1 MVILSYQQT
10 VLARKGFFIMFKND
24 PHPTFHLQNE
34 LQSEELLAVI
44 FEYMGKITA
53 ETDLD
58 KLLMIL
64 ADLGKNLVLAD
75 RCTVWLHNAESHQ
88 LWTIVAHGIER
99 VMIPD
104 KSGFIGHS
112 FSTGESLI
120 VEDAYKDVR
129 FNEAIDRSTGYR
141 TKSVLCIPFRNSE
154 GVVIGAFQAI
164 NKMTVSETFTQRDME
179 VLTLAASYSGK
190 SLESSILR
198 NELIETQRE
207 MIETMGEI
215 GESRSQETGNHV
227 KRVAKYSYE
236 LAKLAGLSESQARL
250 LKLASPMHDIGKV
263 AIPDTILL
271 KPGLLTNEE
280 FELMKTHTTIGYNV
294 FRHSKRPLLRTAAI
308 ISHEHHEKWDG
319 TGYPNKLKGNEIH
332 IFARITAIAD
342 VFDALS
348 SERVYKIAWSMEEIK
363 HYLLEQRGKHFDP
376 SLIDLFFENID
387 IFINIRHKYA

>member
-1 MVILSYQQT
+1 
-10 VLARKGFFIMFKND
+10 MFKND
-24 PHPTFHLQNE
+24 PIPSFHPQNE

-64 ADLGKNLVLAD
+64 ADLGKSLVLAD
-75 RCTVWLHNAESHQ
+75 RCTVWLHNPETHQ

-99 VMIPD
+99 VIIPE

-112 FSTGESLI
+112 FSTGESII
-120 VEDAYKDVR
+120 VKDAYEDSR

-164 NKMTVSETFTQRDME
+164 NKMTVSEVFTERDKE

-215 GESRSQETGNHV
+215 GESRSQETGHHV

-236 LAKLAGLSESQARL
+236 LAKLAGLSESQSRL

-271 KPGLLTNEE
+271 KPGPLSKEE
-280 FELMKTHTTIGYNV
+280 FDLMKTHTSIGYHV
-294 FRHSKRPLLRTAAI
+294 FKHSNRQLLRTAGI
-308 ISHEHHEKWDG
+308 IAHEHHEKWDG
-319 TGYPNKLKGNEIH
+319 TGYPNGLKEQEIH
-332 IFARITAIAD
+332 IFGRITAIAD

-348 SERVYKIAWSMEEIK
+348 SERVYKKAWSMEEIMT
-363 HYLLEQRGKHFDP
+363 YLLEQRGKHFDP
-376 SLIDLFFENID
+376 SLIDLFLQNID
-387 IFINIRHKYA
+387 SFIDIRHKYAEGR

>member
-1 MVILSYQQT
+1 
-10 VLARKGFFIMFKND
+10 
-24 PHPTFHLQNE
+24 
-34 LQSEELLAVI
+34 
-44 FEYMGKITA
+44 
-53 ETDLD
+53 
-58 KLLMIL
+58 
-64 ADLGKNLVLAD
+64 
-75 RCTVWLHNAESHQ
+75 
-88 LWTIVAHGIER
+88 
-99 VMIPD
+99 MIPD

-112 FSTGESLI
+112 FSTGESII
-120 VEDAYKDVR
+120 VEDAYEDAR

-141 TKSVLCIPFRNSE
+141 TKSVLCIPFRNSD

-164 NKMTVSETFTQRDME
+164 NKMTVSEIFTQRDME
-179 VLTLAASYSGK
+179 ILTLAASYSGK

-227 KRVAKYSYE
+227 KRVARYSYE
-236 LAKLAGLSESQARL
+236 LAKLAGLSDSEASL

-271 KPGLLTNEE
+271 KPGPLTKDE
-280 FELMKTHTTIGYNV
+280 FELMKTHTTIGFNV
-294 FRHSKRPLLRTAAI
+294 FRHSNRPLLRTAAI

-319 TGYPNKLKGNEIH
+319 TGYPNGLKENEIH
-332 IFARITAIAD
+332 IFGRITAIAD

-348 SERVYKIAWSMEEIK
+348 SDRVYKKAWSIEAIMI
-363 HYLLEQRGKHFDP
+363 YLLEQRGKHFDP

-387 IFINIRHKYA
+387 IFINIRHKYGERR

>member
-1 MVILSYQQT
+1 
-10 VLARKGFFIMFKND
+10 MFKND
-24 PHPTFHLQNE
+24 PIPSFHPQNE

-64 ADLGKNLVLAD
+64 ADLGKSLVLAD
-75 RCTVWLHNAESHQ
+75 RCTVWLHNPETHQ

-99 VMIPD
+99 VIIPE

-112 FSTGESLI
+112 FSTGESII
-120 VEDAYKDVR
+120 VKDAYEDAR

-164 NKMTVSETFTQRDME
+164 NKMTVSEIFTERDKE

-215 GESRSQETGNHV
+215 GESRSQETGHHV

-236 LAKLAGLSESQARL
+236 LAKLAGLSESQSRL

-271 KPGLLTNEE
+271 KPGPLSKEE
-280 FELMKTHTTIGYNV
+280 FDLMKTHTSIGYHV
-294 FRHSKRPLLRTAAI
+294 FKHSSRQLLRTAAI
-308 ISHEHHEKWDG
+308 IAHEHHEKWDG
-319 TGYPNKLKGNEIH
+319 TGYPNGLKEQEIH
-332 IFARITAIAD
+332 IFGRITAIAD

-348 SERVYKIAWSMEEIK
+348 SERVYKKAWSMEEIMT
-363 HYLLEQRGKHFDP
+363 YLLEQRGKHFDP
-376 SLIDLFFENID
+376 SLIDLFLQNID
-387 IFINIRHKYA
+387 TFIDIRHEYAEGR

>member
-1 MVILSYQQT
+1 
-10 VLARKGFFIMFKND
+10 MFKND
-24 PHPTFHLQNE
+24 PIPSFHPQNE

-64 ADLGKNLVLAD
+64 ADLGKSLVLAD
-75 RCTVWLHNAESHQ
+75 RCTVWLHNPETHQ

-99 VMIPD
+99 VIIPE

-112 FSTGESLI
+112 FSTGESII
-120 VEDAYKDVR
+120 VNDAYEDVR

-154 GVVIGAFQAI
+154 GIVIGAFQAI
-164 NKMTVSETFTQRDME
+164 NKMTVSEIFTERDKE

-215 GESRSQETGNHV
+215 GESRSQETGHHV

-236 LAKLAGLSESQARL
+236 LAKLAGLSESQCRL

-271 KPGLLTNEE
+271 KPGPLSKEE
-280 FELMKTHTTIGYNV
+280 FDLMKTHTSIGYHV
-294 FRHSKRPLLRTAAI
+294 FKHSSRQLLRTAAI
-308 ISHEHHEKWDG
+308 IAHEHHEKWDG
-319 TGYPNKLKGNEIH
+319 TGYPNGLKEQEIH
-332 IFARITAIAD
+332 IFGRITAIAD

-348 SERVYKIAWSMEEIK
+348 SERVYKKAWSMEDIMTF
-363 HYLLEQRGKHFDP
+363 LLEQRGKHFDP
-376 SLIDLFFENID
+376 SLIDLFYQNID
-387 IFINIRHKYA
+387 TFIDIRLKYT

>member
-1 MVILSYQQT
+1 
-10 VLARKGFFIMFKND
+10 MFKND
-24 PHPTFHLQNE
+24 PIPSFHPQNE

-64 ADLGKNLVLAD
+64 ADLGKSLVLAD
-75 RCTVWLHNAESHQ
+75 RCTVWLHNPETHQ

-99 VMIPD
+99 VIIPE

-112 FSTGESLI
+112 FSTGESII
-120 VEDAYKDVR
+120 VKDAYDDVR

-164 NKMTVSETFTQRDME
+164 NKMTVSEIFTERDKE

-215 GESRSQETGNHV
+215 GESRSQETGHHV

-236 LAKLAGLSESQARL
+236 LAKLAGLSESQCRL

-271 KPGLLTNEE
+271 KPGPLSKEE
-280 FELMKTHTTIGYNV
+280 FDLMKTHTSIGYHV
-294 FRHSKRPLLRTAAI
+294 FKHSSRQLLRTAAI
-308 ISHEHHEKWDG
+308 IAHEHHEKWDG
-319 TGYPNKLKGNEIH
+319 TGYPNALKEKEIH
-332 IFARITAIAD
+332 IFGRITAIAD

-348 SERVYKIAWSMEEIK
+348 SERVYKKAWSMEEIMT
-363 HYLLEQRGKHFDP
+363 YLLEQRGKHFDP
-376 SLIDLFFENID
+376 SLIDLFYQNID
-387 IFINIRHKYA
+387 TFIDIRLKYT

>member
-1 MVILSYQQT
+1 
-10 VLARKGFFIMFKND
+10 MFKND
-24 PHPTFHLQNE
+24 PIPTFHPQNE

-64 ADLGKNLVLAD
+64 ADLGKSLVLAD
-75 RCTVWLHNAESHQ
+75 RCTVWLHNPENHQ

-112 FSTGESLI
+112 FSTGESII
-120 VEDAYKDVR
+120 VKDAYEDAR

-154 GVVIGAFQAI
+154 GVVIGGFQAI
-164 NKMTVSETFTQRDME
+164 NKMTVNDTFTKRDMDI
-179 VLTLAASYSGK
+179 LSLAASYSGK

-227 KRVAKYSYE
+227 KRVAKYSYV
-236 LAKLAGLSESQARL
+236 LSKLAGLSETEALL

-271 KPGLLTNEE
+271 KPGPLTKEE
-280 FELMKTHTTIGYNV
+280 FELMKTHTSIGYNV
-294 FRHSKRPLLRTAAI
+294 FKHSNRQLLRTAAI
-308 ISHEHHEKWDG
+308 IAHEHHEKWDG
-319 TGYPNKLKGNEIH
+319 TGYPNGLKEQEIH
-332 IFARITAIAD
+332 IFGRITAIAD

-348 SERVYKIAWSMEEIK
+348 SERVYKKAWSMQEIK
-363 HYLLEQRGKHFDP
+363 IYLLEQRGKHFDP
-376 SLIDLFFENID
+376 SLIDLFLRNID
-387 IFINIRHKYA
+387 TFISIRHKYSERR

>member
-1 MVILSYQQT
+1 
-10 VLARKGFFIMFKND
+10 MFKND
-24 PHPTFHLQNE
+24 PIPSFHPQNE

-64 ADLGKNLVLAD
+64 ADLGKSLVLAD
-75 RCTVWLHNAESHQ
+75 RCTVWLHNPETHQ

-99 VMIPD
+99 VIIPE

-112 FSTGESLI
+112 FSTGESII
-120 VEDAYKDVR
+120 VKDAYEDAR

-164 NKMTVSETFTQRDME
+164 NKMTVSEIFTERDKE

-215 GESRSQETGNHV
+215 GESRSQETGHHV

-236 LAKLAGLSESQARL
+236 LAKLAGLSESQSRL

-271 KPGLLTNEE
+271 KPGPLSKEE
-280 FELMKTHTTIGYNV
+280 FDLMKTHTSIGYHV
-294 FRHSKRPLLRTAAI
+294 FKHSSRQLLRTAAI
-308 ISHEHHEKWDG
+308 IAHEHHERWDG
-319 TGYPNKLKGNEIH
+319 TGYPNGLKEQEIH
-332 IFARITAIAD
+332 IFGRITAIAD

-348 SERVYKIAWSMEEIK
+348 SDRVYKKAWSMEEIMT
-363 HYLLEQRGKHFDP
+363 YLLEQRGKHFDP
-376 SLIDLFFENID
+376 SLIDLFLKNID
-387 IFINIRHKYA
+387 TFIDIRLKYT

>member
-1 MVILSYQQT
+1 
-10 VLARKGFFIMFKND
+10 MFTND
-24 PHPTFHLQNE
+24 PQPTFSFQNE

-64 ADLGKNLVLAD
+64 ADLGKSLVLAD
-75 RCTVWLHNAESHQ
+75 RCTVWLHNSETSQ

-104 KSGFIGHS
+104 NSGFIGHS

-120 VEDAYKDVR
+120 VEDAYEDAR

-141 TKSVLCIPFRNSE
+141 TKSVLCIPFRNSD
-154 GVVIGAFQAI
+154 GIVIGAFQAI
-164 NKMTVSETFTQRDME
+164 NKMTLSEIFTQRDKE
-179 VLTLAASYSGK
+179 ILTLAASYSGK

-198 NELIETQRE
+198 DELIETQRE

-227 KRVAKYSYE
+227 KRVARYSFE
-236 LAKLAGLSESQARL
+236 LAKLAGLSDRQASL

-271 KPGLLTNEE
+271 KPGPLTKDE
-280 FELMKTHTTIGYNV
+280 FELMKTHTTIGFNV
-294 FRHSKRPLLRTAAI
+294 FRHSNRPLLRTAAI

-319 TGYPNKLKGNEIH
+319 TGYPNGLKEYEIH
-332 IFARITAIAD
+332 IFGRITAIAD

-348 SERVYKIAWSMEEIK
+348 SDRVYKKAWSIEAIQI
-363 HYLLEQRGKHFDP
+363 YLLEQRGKHFDP
-376 SLIDLFFENID
+376 SLIDLFFENIET
-387 IFINIRHKYA
+387 FINIRHKYGERR

>member
-1 MVILSYQQT
+1 
-10 VLARKGFFIMFKND
+10 MFKND
-24 PHPTFHLQNE
+24 PIPSFHPQNE

-64 ADLGKNLVLAD
+64 ADLGKSLVLAD
-75 RCTVWLHNAESHQ
+75 RCTVWLHNPETHQ

-99 VMIPD
+99 VIIPE

-112 FSTGESLI
+112 FSTGESII
-120 VEDAYKDVR
+120 VKDAYEDVR

-164 NKMTVSETFTQRDME
+164 NKMTVSEIFTERDKE

-215 GESRSQETGNHV
+215 GESRSQETGHHV

-236 LAKLAGLSESQARL
+236 LAKLAGLSESQCRL

-271 KPGLLTNEE
+271 KPGPLSKEE
-280 FELMKTHTTIGYNV
+280 FDLMKTHTSIGYHV
-294 FRHSKRPLLRTAAI
+294 FKHSSRQLLRTAAI
-308 ISHEHHEKWDG
+308 IAHEHHEKWDG
-319 TGYPNKLKGNEIH
+319 TGYPNGLKEQEIH
-332 IFARITAIAD
+332 IFGRITAIAD

-348 SERVYKIAWSMEEIK
+348 SERVYKKAWSMEEIMTF
-363 HYLLEQRGKHFDP
+363 LLEQRGKHFDP
-376 SLIDLFFENID
+376 SLIDLFYQNID
-387 IFINIRHKYA
+387 TFIDIRLKYT

>member
-1 MVILSYQQT
+1 
-10 VLARKGFFIMFKND
+10 MFKND
-24 PHPTFHLQNE
+24 PIPSFHPQNE

-64 ADLGKNLVLAD
+64 ADLGKSLVLAD
-75 RCTVWLHNAESHQ
+75 RCTVWLHNPETHQ

-99 VMIPD
+99 VIIPE

-112 FSTGESLI
+112 FSTGESII
-120 VEDAYKDVR
+120 VKDAYEDAR

-164 NKMTVSETFTQRDME
+164 NKMTVSEIFTERDKE

-215 GESRSQETGNHV
+215 GESRSQETGHHV

-236 LAKLAGLSESQARL
+236 LAKLAGLSESQSRL

-263 AIPDTILL
+263 AIPDTIL
-271 KPGLLTNEE
+271 
-280 FELMKTHTTIGYNV
+280 
-294 FRHSKRPLLRTAAI
+294 
-308 ISHEHHEKWDG
+308 
-319 TGYPNKLKGNEIH
+319 
-332 IFARITAIAD
+332 
-342 VFDALS
+342 
-348 SERVYKIAWSMEEIK
+348 
-363 HYLLEQRGKHFDP
+363 
-376 SLIDLFFENID
+376 
-387 IFINIRHKYA
+387 

>member
-1 MVILSYQQT
+1 
-10 VLARKGFFIMFKND
+10 MFKND
-24 PHPTFHLQNE
+24 PTPSFHPQNE

-64 ADLGKNLVLAD
+64 ADLGKSLVLAD
-75 RCTVWLHNAESHQ
+75 RCTVWLHNPETHQ

-99 VMIPD
+99 VIIPE
-104 KSGFIGHS
+104 KSGFIGNS
-112 FSTGESLI
+112 FSTGESII
-120 VEDAYKDVR
+120 VKDAYEDVR

-164 NKMTVSETFTQRDME
+164 NKMTVSEIFTERDKE

-215 GESRSQETGNHV
+215 GESRSQETGHHV

-236 LAKLAGLSESQARL
+236 LAKLAGLSESQCRL

-271 KPGLLTNEE
+271 KPGPLSKEE
-280 FELMKTHTTIGYNV
+280 FDLMKTHTSIGYHV
-294 FRHSKRPLLRTAAI
+294 FKHSSRQLLRTAAI
-308 ISHEHHEKWDG
+308 IAHEHHEKWDG
-319 TGYPNKLKGNEIH
+319 TGYPNGLKEQEIH
-332 IFARITAIAD
+332 IFGRITAIAD

-348 SERVYKIAWSMEEIK
+348 SERVYKKAWSMEDIMTF
-363 HYLLEQRGKHFDP
+363 LLEQRGKHFDP
-376 SLIDLFFENID
+376 SLIDLFYQNID
-387 IFINIRHKYA
+387 TFIDIRLKYT

>member
-1 MVILSYQQT
+1 
-10 VLARKGFFIMFKND
+10 MFKND
-24 PHPTFHLQNE
+24 PTPSFHPQNE

-64 ADLGKNLVLAD
+64 ADLGKSLVLAD
-75 RCTVWLHNAESHQ
+75 RCTVWLHNPETHQ

-99 VMIPD
+99 VIIPE

-112 FSTGESLI
+112 FSTGESII
-120 VEDAYKDVR
+120 VKDAYEDVR

-164 NKMTVSETFTQRDME
+164 NKMTVSEIFTERDKE

-215 GESRSQETGNHV
+215 GESRSQETGHHV

-236 LAKLAGLSESQARL
+236 LAKLAGLSESQCRL

-271 KPGLLTNEE
+271 KPGPLSKEE
-280 FELMKTHTTIGYNV
+280 FDLMKTHTSIGYHV
-294 FRHSKRPLLRTAAI
+294 FKHSSRQLLRTAAI
-308 ISHEHHEKWDG
+308 IAHEHHEKWDG
-319 TGYPNKLKGNEIH
+319 TGYPNGLKEQEIH
-332 IFARITAIAD
+332 IFGRITAIAD

-348 SERVYKIAWSMEEIK
+348 SERVYKKAWSMEDIMTF
-363 HYLLEQRGKHFDP
+363 LLEQRGKHFDP
-376 SLIDLFFENID
+376 SLIDLFYQNID
-387 IFINIRHKYA
+387 TFIDIRLKYT

>member
-1 MVILSYQQT
+1 
-10 VLARKGFFIMFKND
+10 MFKND
-24 PHPTFHLQNE
+24 PIPSFHPQNE

-64 ADLGKNLVLAD
+64 ADLGKSLVLAD
-75 RCTVWLHNAESHQ
+75 RCTVWLHNPETHQ

-99 VMIPD
+99 VIIPE

-112 FSTGESLI
+112 FSTGESII
-120 VEDAYKDVR
+120 VKDAYEDAR

-164 NKMTVSETFTQRDME
+164 NKMTVSEIFTERDKE

-215 GESRSQETGNHV
+215 GESRSQETGHHV

-236 LAKLAGLSESQARL
+236 LAKLAGLSESQSRL

-271 KPGLLTNEE
+271 KPGPLSKEE
-280 FELMKTHTTIGYNV
+280 FALMKTHTSIGYHV
-294 FRHSKRPLLRTAAI
+294 FKHSSRQLLRTAAI
-308 ISHEHHEKWDG
+308 IAHEHHEKWDG
-319 TGYPNKLKGNEIH
+319 IGYPNGLKEQETH
-332 IFARITAIAD
+332 IFGRITAIAD

-348 SERVYKIAWSMEEIK
+348 SERVYKKAWSMEEIMTF
-363 HYLLEQRGKHFDP
+363 LLEQRGKHFDP
-376 SLIDLFFENID
+376 SLIDLFLQNID
-387 IFINIRHKYA
+387 TFIDIRHEYAEGR